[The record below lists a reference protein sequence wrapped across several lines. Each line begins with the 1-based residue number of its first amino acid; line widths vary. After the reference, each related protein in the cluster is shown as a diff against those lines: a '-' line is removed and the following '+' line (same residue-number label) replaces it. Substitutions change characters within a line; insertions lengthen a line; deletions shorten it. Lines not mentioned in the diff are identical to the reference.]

1 MVLYRQHRRDGL
13 LSAYNH
19 NNRDS
24 WLQRHDVEYLSPR
37 MLFGVLATFEVVFIA
52 NTELMIHNSVALVK
66 LGESQWAF
74 SQTLAMLM
82 LVLPLLGL
90 VKQAIEW
97 NSGKKKVVGDEERG
111 LDEKKENHGKTRSNV
126 LIGGDTM
133 KRDDEIE
140 AVCSTCQK
148 RITNSEQGD
157 GNELVT
163 ETWCSLH

>member
-1 MVLYRQHRRDGL
+1 MVFSVPIIIITAIAGFKDMMSNTYPLACFLVFWL
-13 LSAYNH
+13 L
-19 NNRDS
+19 
-24 WLQRHDVEYLSPR
+24 
-37 MLFGVLATFEVVFIA
+37 FEVVFIA

-66 LGESQWAF
+66 LGESQWTF
-74 SQTLAMLM
+74 GQTLAMLM

-97 NSGKKKVVGDEERG
+97 NSGKKKVVSDEERG
-111 LDEKKENHGKTRSNV
+111 LDEKKEKSWE
-126 LIGGDTM
+126 
-133 KRDDEIE
+133 DEIE

>member
-1 MVLYRQHRRDGL
+1 MVFSVPIIIITAIAGFKDMMSNTYPLACFLVFWL
-13 LSAYNH
+13 L
-19 NNRDS
+19 
-24 WLQRHDVEYLSPR
+24 
-37 MLFGVLATFEVVFIA
+37 FEVVFIA

-66 LGESQWAF
+66 LGESQWTF
-74 SQTLAMLM
+74 GQTLAMLM

-97 NSGKKKVVGDEERG
+97 NSGKKKVVSDEERG

-126 LIGGDTM
+126 VIGGDTM